1 MAVYAEWQN
10 DWAAPYPFRLLGLSS
25 EHDADLGQ
33 WLVTVAVLGLS
44 VTLVWEYAD
53 TPLKRQ
59 LREQMADGDWLAKS
73 HVSMP
78 YTDYE
83 AMKAAVD
90 WAKANGWTP

>member
-1 MAVYAEWQN
+1 MGVYAEWQN
-10 DWAAPYPFRLLGLSS
+10 DWAAPYPFRVCALQS
-25 EHDADLGQ
+25 EHDHDLGQ

-53 TPLKRQ
+53 TPLKQQ

-78 YTDYE
+78 YADYE
-83 AMKAAVD
+83 AMKADAD
-90 WAKANGWTP
+90 KWRESQQ

>member
-1 MAVYAEWQN
+1 MGVYAEWQN

-53 TPLKRQ
+53 TPLKSE
-59 LREQMADGDWLAKS
+59 LKDMMADDSWLEKS

-78 YTDYE
+78 YADYE
-83 AMKAAVD
+83 ALKADAEK
-90 WAKANGWTP
+90 WRESQK